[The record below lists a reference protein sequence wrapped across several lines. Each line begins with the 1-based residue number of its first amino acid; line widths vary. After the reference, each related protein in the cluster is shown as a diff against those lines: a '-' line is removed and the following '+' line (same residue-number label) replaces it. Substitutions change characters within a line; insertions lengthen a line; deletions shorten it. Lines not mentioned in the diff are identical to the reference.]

1 MTQGIEVVAFFTASA
16 AGVPAVTIT
25 STFAA
30 ISSAMRTGKRA
41 YSASAHRYS
50 TAMFRPSS

>member
-1 MTQGIEVVAFFTASA
+1 MPVPTGSPTAAMTTGTVNVAFLTASA

-30 ISSAMRTGKRA
+30 MSRQ
-41 YSASAHRYS
+41 
-50 TAMFRPSS
+50 